1 MTGREHTETAVRD
14 EVREFIEQNF
24 LYMRP
29 DYRLDDHDDLLKIGV
44 IDSLGF
50 VELVDEVQTRYGI
63 EVQDV
68 EITEENFGCV
78 AAMVRFITRRAT
90 P

>member
-1 MTGREHTETAVRD
+1 MTGAEHTDTGVRD
-14 EVREFIEQNF
+14 ELRQFIEQNF

-63 EVQDV
+63 EVQDA
-68 EITEENFGCV
+68 EITEENFGSV
-78 AAMVRFITRRAT
+78 AALVEFITRRAA